1 VDKLLPHRL
10 LTIIG
15 PGGIGK
21 TSVALAVA
29 EALLATYD
37 HGIRPTELSPL
48 ADPRLVSTVPAAT
61 LDTWCQPCRLQHST
75 SKSALTMR
83 FPAWSSPPTLE
94 IPRRQ
99 NGRNVD
105 WNSRF
110 PSAGGRLE
118 RAQR

>member
-1 VDKLLPHRL
+1 VDQLPPQRL
-10 LTIIG
+10 PTIIG

-37 HGIRPTELSPL
+37 HGIRPIELSPL

-61 LDTWCQPCRLQHST
+61 LV
-75 SKSALTMR
+75 KSALTMR
-83 FPAWSSPPTLE
+83 FRAWSSPSNLE

-99 NGRNVD
+99 SESGLE
-105 WNSRF
+105 F
-110 PSAGGRLE
+110 PVPQCRGSPRT
-118 RAQR
+118 RAAR

>member
-1 VDKLLPHRL
+1 MDQLPPQRL
-10 LTIIG
+10 PTIIG

-37 HGIRPTELSPL
+37 HGIRPIELSPL

-61 LDTWCQPCRLQHST
+61 LV
-75 SKSALTMR
+75 KSALTMR
-83 FPAWSSPPTLE
+83 FRAWSSPSNPE

-99 NGRNVD
+99 SEGGLE
-105 WNSRF
+105 F
-110 PSAGGRLE
+110 PVPQCRGSPRT
-118 RAQR
+118 RAAR